1 MSTDV
6 GSCRQLIYGLDEQDQ
21 AFGAAGRIVGIA
33 DPQALAEAA
42 LELLSDASVWNA
54 ASEAGIKRVEANY
67 TQEKM
72 FASYR
77 AIYEEVTAW
86 QA

>member
-1 MSTDV
+1 
-6 GSCRQLIYGLDEQDQ
+6 
-21 AFGAAGRIVGIA
+21 VGIA

-42 LELLSDASVWNA
+42 LELLTDDAVWHA
-54 ASEAGIKRVEANY
+54 ASEAGIKRVEVNY

-72 FASYR
+72 FDSYR

>member
-1 MSTDV
+1 V
-6 GSCRQLIYGLDEQDQ
+6 GSCRQLIYGLDKQDQ

-42 LELLSDASVWNA
+42 LELLTDESAWRA

-67 TQEKM
+67 TEEKM

-77 AIYEEVTAW
+77 AIYEEVTTW